1 MDDLAIARALHVIAV
16 VMWIGGVSFVTMVL
30 LPSIRR
36 RDGGDGGGGGVDL
49 FEALESPFARQSR
62 ITTLIAGLSGLYLIY
77 RLDAWDRFLDPA
89 YWWMHGMVLI
99 WVLFSLMLFVFEPWF
114 LHAWFR
120 RRAEAAPA
128 ATMSLIQRL
137 HIILITLSLIVVFGA
152 VTGVHG

>member
-1 MDDLAIARALHVIAV
+1 
-16 VMWIGGVSFVTMVL
+16 MWIGGVSFVTMVL

-36 RDGGDGGGGGVDL
+36 RGEGSGIDL

-62 ITTLIAGLSGLYLIY
+62 YTTLIAGLTGLYLIY
-77 RLDAWDRFLDPA
+77 RFDAWDRFLDPA

-120 RRAEAAPA
+120 RRAEAAPQ
-128 ATMSLIQRL
+128 ATMVLIQRL
-137 HIILITLSLIVVFGA
+137 HIVLIILSVIVVFGA
-152 VTGVHG
+152 VTGAHG